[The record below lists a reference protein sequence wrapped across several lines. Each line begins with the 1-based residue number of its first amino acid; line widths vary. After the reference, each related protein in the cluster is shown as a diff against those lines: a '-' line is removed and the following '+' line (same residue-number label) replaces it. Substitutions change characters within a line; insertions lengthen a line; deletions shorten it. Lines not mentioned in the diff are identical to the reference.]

1 MSICDIV
8 IIEQTSN
15 TINYL
20 TGKINIIKGLL
31 RRQTF
36 YTLYDDKPFMSIA
49 YIRRVNQTYNFL
61 LQPYKNQQ
69 RETNC

>member
-1 MSICDIV
+1 MSICYIV
-8 IIEQTSN
+8 IIEQTSH

-20 TGKINIIKGLL
+20 TGKINMIKGLL
-31 RRQTF
+31 RRQIF

-61 LQPYKNQQ
+61 FQPYKSQ
-69 RETNC
+69 

>member
-1 MSICDIV
+1 MSICIIV
-8 IIEQTSN
+8 IIELTYH
-15 TINYL
+15 TIHYL
-20 TGKINIIKGLL
+20 TGKINMIKGLL

-36 YTLYDDKPFMSIA
+36 YTLYIDKPFMSIV

-61 LQPYKNQQ
+61 LQPYKSQQ